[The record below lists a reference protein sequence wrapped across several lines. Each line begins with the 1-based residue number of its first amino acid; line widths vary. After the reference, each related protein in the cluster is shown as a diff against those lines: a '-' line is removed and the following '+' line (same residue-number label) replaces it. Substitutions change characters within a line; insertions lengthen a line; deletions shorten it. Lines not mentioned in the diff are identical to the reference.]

1 MRDGQ
6 RAVFGERLSLS
17 VSGLLCPDNCR
28 AEIVPTRPSPQDRR
42 AGAGS
47 KRPIAGELCGG
58 TRNHLPAWLRGDGGA
73 PKMCGLPARSS
84 DRYGAG

>member
-1 MRDGQ
+1 MRDSQ

-28 AEIVPTRPSPQDRR
+28 AEIVPTRPSPQDRG

-47 KRPIAGELCGG
+47 KAPSAAVSLRPVSETVRATSVRLVPFGEF
-58 TRNHLPAWLRGDGGA
+58 
-73 PKMCGLPARSS
+73 
-84 DRYGAG
+84 DRDALGSINKDQLA